1 MNRQQLKDALAW
13 QIAIGAD
20 VALLDH
26 PPAEKTPIPVSKWM
40 QSAPAIDRPILQVE
54 EGVAPMP
61 SASSDV
67 SVSAKQAAPNA
78 QAGPASSDLSG
89 DHLKGAPSELRHIET
104 LEGLKNALQAFEGC
118 ALKQTA
124 SNLVF
129 SDGNP
134 DADIMLIGEA
144 PGRDEDRVGLP
155 FVGAAGQLLDKMLRS
170 IGLDRTQVYIC
181 NILPWRPPG
190 NRTPTVEETQML
202 WPFLQRHIQL
212 KSPRI
217 IMALGGSSA
226 KLLLDE
232 TTGILKLRGRIV
244 ERDFGLSAPVPVL
257 PSLHPAYLLRSPGQ
271 KRLSYQDLLTLQNYI
286 GGKT

>member
-1 MNRQQLKDALAW
+1 MDRQQLKDALAW

-20 VALLDH
+20 VALLDK
-26 PPAEKTPIPVSKWM
+26 PPTNHASMPISRWLKTPMPDSQATPPLPELRETIADMPLVT
-40 QSAPAIDRPILQVE
+40 QV
-54 EGVAPMP
+54 
-61 SASSDV
+61 ASSV
-67 SVSAKQAAPNA
+67 PAANIPPMTTN
-78 QAGPASSDLSG
+78 SSGRDFVQ
-89 DHLKGAPSELRHIET
+89 HELAHIKT
-104 LEGLKNALQAFEGC
+104 LDALKNALQAFDGC
-118 ALKQTA
+118 ALKHTA

-129 SDGNP
+129 ADGNP
-134 DADIMLIGEA
+134 DAEIMLIGEA

-155 FVGAAGQLLDKMLRS
+155 FVGAAGQLLDKMLRA
-170 IGLDRTQVYIC
+170 IGLDRTSVYIC

-202 WPFLQRHIQL
+202 WPFLRRHIQL

-217 IMALGGSSA
+217 IFALGGSSA

-244 ERDFGLSAPVPVL
+244 ERDFGLEAPVPVL

-271 KRLSYQDLLTLQNYI
+271 KRLSYQDLLQLQRFI
-286 GGKT
+286 GDKA

>member
-1 MNRQQLKDALAW
+1 MDRQQLKEALAW
-13 QIAIGAD
+13 QTAIGAD
-20 VALLDH
+20 AALLDT
-26 PPAEKTPIPVSKWM
+26 PPADYTAMPLSRWLQTPSPETQLAPPV
-40 QSAPAIDRPILQVE
+40 
-54 EGVAPMP
+54 
-61 SASSDV
+61 
-67 SVSAKQAAPNA
+67 
-78 QAGPASSDLSG
+78 
-89 DHLKGAPSELRHIET
+89 SELRETVADMPLATAPASQSKQASIATGMSQNLAHIES
-104 LEGLKNALQAFEGC
+104 LDELKQALAAFDGC

-129 SDGNP
+129 ADGNP
-134 DADIMLIGEA
+134 EAKIMLIGEA

-155 FVGAAGQLLDKMLRS
+155 FVGAAGQLLDKMLHA
-170 IGLDRTQVYIC
+170 IGLDRTSVYIC

-212 KSPRI
+212 KLPRI

-244 ERDFGLSAPVPVL
+244 ERDFGLEAPVPVL

-271 KRLSYQDLLTLQNYI
+271 KRLSYQDLLQLQQFMSDKI
-286 GGKT
+286 